1 MFKIKVVGGCIRGLA
16 LESGKN
22 ENLRPTKDR
31 IKESL
36 FDILNFDIQDKVF
49 LDLFGGTGQIGIEA
63 FSRGAR
69 EVIIV
74 EMKKSNAN
82 IIKNNL
88 SKIKNENNIKFFQC
102 NALDFL
108 RCNHF
113 DIDIAFIDPPYSQ
126 INLLKNSLDMTAKLM
141 KSDGIII
148 TETLSSQN
156 VQNKVRDFSLQRRY
170 NYGNI
175 SLNLYKKQ
183 ETC

>member
-1 MFKIKVVGGCIRGLA
+1 VFKIKVVGGCIRGLV

-22 ENLRPTKDR
+22 ESLRPTKDR

-36 FDILNFDIQDKVF
+36 FDILNFNIQDKVF

-102 NALDFL
+102 DALAFL

-126 INLLKNSLDMTAKLM
+126 INLLENSLDMTAKLI
-141 KSDGIII
+141 KNDGIII
-148 TETLSSQN
+148 TETLSSQS
-156 VQNKVRDFSLQRRY
+156 VQNKVRDFSLQKRY

-183 ETC
+183 EIC

>member
-1 MFKIKVVGGCIRGLA
+1 M
-16 LESGKN
+16 ESGKN
-22 ENLRPTKDR
+22 ESLRPTKDR

-36 FDILNFDIQDKVF
+36 FDILNFNIQDKVF

-102 NALDFL
+102 DALDFL
-108 RCNHF
+108 RCNYF
-113 DIDIAFIDPPYSQ
+113 DTDIAFIDPPYSQ
-126 INLLKNSLDMTAKLM
+126 IDLLKNSLDMTAKLI
-141 KSDGIII
+141 KNDGIII

-170 NYGNI
+170 NYGSI

>member
-1 MFKIKVVGGCIRGLA
+1 MFKIKVVGGCIKGLV
-16 LESGKN
+16 LESSKN

-74 EMKKSNAN
+74 EMKKFNAN
-82 IIKNNL
+82 IIKKNL

-102 NALDFL
+102 DALDFL
-108 RCNHF
+108 RCNHL

-126 INLLKNSLDMTAKLM
+126 VNLLENSLNMTAKLI
-141 KSDGIII
+141 KNDGIII

-156 VQNKVRDFSLQRRY
+156 IQNKILDFSLQRRY

-175 SLNLYKKQ
+175 SLNLYKKSKNY
-183 ETC
+183 